1 MGAALQS
8 IGSVAVGFAAM
19 VAIVM
24 ASEALIALV
33 LRAGQAVDGRPSTAY
48 LTFNLAAGTLA
59 ALAGGAVV
67 SLLAPSIPMAHVAG
81 LAGVVVAMGLVS
93 ALMAGGAQPRWYQA
107 ILALGM
113 PLVVLMGGWLRM
125 AVA

>member
-8 IGSVAVGFAAM
+8 IGSVAAGFAVM

-24 ASEALIALV
+24 AGEILIAV
-33 LRAGQAVDGRPSTAY
+33 KLRAKRATADRPSTAY
-48 LTFNLAAGTLA
+48 LVLNLAAGTLA

-67 SLLAPSIPMAHVAG
+67 SLLAPSMPMAHVAG

-107 ILALGM
+107 VLALGM
-113 PLVVLMGGWLRM
+113 PLVVLVGGWLRM